1 MKREAQMSKFTN
13 TTLALALIVTSPS
26 SAFADAGHHD
36 GEDADVDKVVTQ
48 SPAEMG
54 GAAGQMGMMEGDHH
68 AMMQG
73 MMKMMMQMHGSMM
86 GGGMGAG
93 GQMGAMDQDM
103 MSLMKGSMMG
113 HSRAEGV
120 SLLSMHAEADT
131 DGDGALNLEEFETLH
146 GKMMHDRMVDRFQFL
161 DKDGDGAVTPD
172 EMKAPAERMNTPSS
186 SSDEKM
192 DDEMGAQDN

>member
-1 MKREAQMSKFTN
+1 MSKFTN
-13 TTLALALIVTSPS
+13 TTLALALIVTSTS

-36 GEDADVDKVVTQ
+36 DESTGVGKVETQ
-48 SPAEMG
+48 SPAGMG

-73 MMKMMMQMHGSMM
+73 MMKMMIQMHGSMM
-86 GGGMGAG
+86 GGGMGPG

-113 HSRAEGV
+113 HSGSVGV
-120 SLLSMHAEADT
+120 SLLSMHGEADT
-131 DGDGALNLEEFETLH
+131 DGDGALNLEEFEALH
-146 GKMMHDRMVDRFQFL
+146 GKMMHDRMVDRFQYL
-161 DKDGDGAVTPD
+161 DKDGDGGVTPG

-186 SSDEKM
+186 SDEKM
-192 DDEMGAQDN
+192 DDEMGTQDN